1 MAGVITIRVSSNANE
16 IARGLDDFIRRQL
29 PFAIAQGVNLTANRV
44 AGDET
49 ENIVK
54 TFKNPSPFTR
64 KAVGIKRAKKG
75 SPTAVVFM
83 KDATAAYLQP
93 YETGGAHRLAGTALL
108 NPKDINL
115 NQYGQLPRGIMAKL
129 RGRKDIYIGVIQTAK
144 GSINGVWQRLDVTN
158 KGTTRRKRVERGSVH
173 DKHLGALKLL
183 IRFGD
188 ALPVKQQL
196 NWGKKAKQTV
206 DQWIDRDLST
216 ALAAA
221 RRTAR

>member
-1 MAGVITIRVSSNANE
+1 
-16 IARGLDDFIRRQL
+16 
-29 PFAIAQGVNLTANRV
+29 
-44 AGDET
+44 
-49 ENIVK
+49 
-54 TFKNPSPFTR
+54 
-64 KAVGIKRAKKG
+64 
-75 SPTAVVFM
+75 
-83 KDATAAYLQP
+83 
-93 YETGGAHRLAGTALL
+93 
-108 NPKDINL
+108 
-115 NQYGQLPRGIMAKL
+115 
-129 RGRKDIYIGVIQTAK
+129 
-144 GSINGVWQRLDVTN
+144 
-158 KGTTRRKRVERGSVH
+158 VH